1 MHPLCRVHR
10 SSNTLR
16 STFPDAGAEPGL
28 TGLRGNHSETSL
40 VENAEK
46 KGISGESGSRLIDRR
61 ISVAPMM
68 DWTDRH
74 CRYFLRQFSPSALL
88 YSEMIHAAAIL
99 RGARERLL
107 KFSAEE
113 QPLAIQLGGS
123 DPAQLAA
130 AARIAVDLGY
140 AEVNLNCGCPSD
152 KVQAGSF
159 GACLMAQPALVAEC
173 VAAMKA
179 VVSVPVTVKLRVG
192 IVSRGESD
200 AVTAG
205 AAAGRFDEDD
215 WQSLSRFSA
224 GLVAAGVDGLIV
236 HARKAV
242 LGGWSPHENRSVPPL
257 QFAVVER
264 LRAALP
270 GVPVVVNGG
279 IRDAT
284 AALAALDR
292 FDGIM
297 IGREAYHRPWL
308 LWEIHQALHPGVVA
322 APSLQHIL
330 AAMAAYAAREQQN
343 GTRLHAIT
351 RHMLGLLAGQPGAR
365 ELRSLLSAEVQR
377 GVAAEEVFSRAKDIA
392 AQAA

>member
-1 MHPLCRVHR
+1 MQTGHDIQ
-10 SSNTLR
+10 
-16 STFPDAGAEPGL
+16 PDVMVA
-28 TGLRGNHSETSL
+28 
-40 VENAEK
+40 
-46 KGISGESGSRLIDRR
+46 DRR
-61 ISVAPMM
+61 HQVDRRVSVAPMM

-74 CRYFLRQFSPSALL
+74 CRFFLRLFSPSVLL
-88 YSEMIHAAAIL
+88 YTEMIHAAAVV
-99 RGARERLL
+99 RGARSRLL
-107 KFSAEE
+107 AFSAEE

-123 DPAQLAA
+123 DPAQLAE

-140 AEVNLNCGCPSD
+140 SEINLNCGCPSD

-179 VVSVPVTVKLRVG
+179 VVAVPVTVKLRVG
-192 IVSRGESD
+192 IVARGSD
-200 AVTAG
+200 DGANAGTAG
-205 AAAGRFDEDD
+205 AAAERFDEQD
-215 WQSLSRFSA
+215 WLSLSAFAS
-224 GLVAAGVDGLIV
+224 GLVAAGVDALIV

-242 LGGWSPHENRSVPPL
+242 LGGWSPQENRSVPPL
-257 QFAVVER
+257 QFGVVER

-270 GVPVVVNGG
+270 GMPVVVNGG
-279 IRDAT
+279 IREVT
-284 AALAALDR
+284 AAVAAMDR

-308 LWEIHQALHPGVVA
+308 LWEIHRALHPGADA
-322 APSLQHIL
+322 APSLQQIL
-330 AAMAAYAAREQQN
+330 ATMAAYAAREQRN

-351 RHMLGLLAGQPGAR
+351 RHMLGLLAGRPGAR

-377 GVAAEEVFSRAKDIA
+377 GLAADEVFSRANDIA

>member
-1 MHPLCRVHR
+1 V
-10 SSNTLR
+10 
-16 STFPDAGAEPGL
+16 EK
-28 TGLRGNHSETSL
+28 RGNS
-40 VENAEK
+40 
-46 KGISGESGSRLIDRR
+46 IDRR

-88 YSEMIHAAAIL
+88 YTEMIHAAAVL

-130 AARIAVDLGY
+130 AARAAADMGY

-179 VVSVPVTVKLRVG
+179 AVDVPVTVKFRVG
-192 IVSRGESD
+192 IVTRSASD
-200 AVTAG
+200 ALTAG
-205 AAAGRFDEDD
+205 AAAERFDEED
-215 WQSLSRFSA
+215 WQSLYGFAA
-224 GLVAAGVDGLIV
+224 GLVAAGVDGLMV

-264 LRAALP
+264 LRRALP
-270 GVPVVVNGG
+270 AVPVVVNGG
-279 IRDAT
+279 IREVGGV
-284 AALAALDR
+284 LAALDR
-292 FDGIM
+292 FDGVM

-308 LWEIHQALHPGVVA
+308 LWEIHNALQGSADAVLP
-322 APSLQHIL
+322 LQHIL
-330 AAMAAYAAREQQN
+330 ATMAEYAAREQVA

-351 RHMLGLLAGQPGAR
+351 RHMLGLLAGRPGAR

-377 GVAAEEVFSRAKDIA
+377 GLRAEEVFRRANEIA